1 MKSLPILAIF
11 LPSILG
17 SCFEPGLLYAGPTL
31 HEPHSI
37 KVSSAENCQGLCQQ
51 VFECNHFSWYSDA
64 MGWDEYD
71 NDCVLYSSVEGCI
84 CLNILLPKS
93 FTYIKQFGF

>member
-84 CLNILLPKS
+84 RLKK
-93 FTYIKQFGF
+93 FTT